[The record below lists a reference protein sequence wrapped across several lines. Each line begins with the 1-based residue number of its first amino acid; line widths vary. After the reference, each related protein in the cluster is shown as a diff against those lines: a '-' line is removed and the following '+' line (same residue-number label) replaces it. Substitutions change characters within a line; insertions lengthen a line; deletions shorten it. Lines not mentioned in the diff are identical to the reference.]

1 MSNQTPLFCFKKI
14 SLLLIFILAI
24 IPFSAVFSAQ
34 EASLEMVEK
43 VPDEIII
50 RFKGEE
56 GISVIRIADS
66 DDFQEILDFYNDNE
80 AVEYAE
86 PNFTYE
92 SAATPSDSYFDD
104 QWYLHRIKAVDA
116 WDAANESPGIVIA
129 ILDSGV
135 QTQHPDLK
143 DNIWI
148 NEREISDNKIDDDK
162 NGFIDDINGWDFV
175 NNSAD
180 PSPKFKEG
188 FTEAGIQHGTVVAGI
203 AAASGNNAAGIAG
216 ITWKA
221 KIMPLKILDDK
232 GEGSTS
238 NVIKGIDYAIAN
250 GADIINFSFVGF
262 GYSKSLDEAVKRAY
276 DAGVIMVAAAGNDQ
290 DGGDGYSLDSTPM
303 YPVCYDGNGENR
315 VIGVAATDTLDQ
327 KASFSSHGF
336 KCVDIAAPGLGIFS
350 TVVYSPTN
358 RIGDKPFNKYYDGYW
373 AGTSM
378 ATPIVSAAL
387 ALTEAINPSLSR
399 NQAVDII
406 LNTADNINKLN
417 PNYLNQL
424 GKGRINLLSAVK
436 SASESLNDKYTKL
449 VLSPLSGYKSYVKIT
464 DENGKI
470 NGEEFLSYGESFKGG
485 ANIGSGDI
493 DGDGIEEIITGAG
506 QGGGPHIRIFDAS
519 GKVKGQFFA
528 YASNFRG
535 GVNVAACDMDDDGA
549 SEIIT
554 GAGQGGGPH
563 IRIFDASGKVKGQFF
578 AYASNFR
585 GGVNVACGD
594 IDGDGANEIITGPG
608 QGGGPHIRIFKPT
621 GEVEGQFFAFDS
633 SFRGGVRI
641 AVANVVDE
649 VKSKSEIIAVPG
661 QGYKPQVKIFDNKST
676 LLSQFSAY
684 NENFSGGMKVA
695 AGDINNDGLAEIIT
709 GAGQGGTPHVR
720 VFNKKGSILGSFYAF
735 ESEFSGGVNV
745 SSINIKAIK

>member
-535 GVNVAACDMDDDGA
+535 GVNVA
-549 SEIIT
+549 
-554 GAGQGGGPH
+554 
-563 IRIFDASGKVKGQFF
+563 
-578 AYASNFR
+578 
-585 GGVNVACGD
+585 CGD